1 MNRLIFI
8 FSLFLSLLLYSSCG
22 ETNKKATSKNE
33 NLDSL
38 LAKDPNNVGLL
49 VKRGNLMLD
58 SFLLKYNKKFFEI
71 AKPDATKA
79 FRLDSSRIDTRLLYA
94 DVLANDPERTVT
106 DVSRSQ
112 YHYSFIVKKQP
123 KNVKALVGLSSTYA
137 YFADFQTALQY
148 VDQALKINPKY
159 RDAYVMKGTIFLM
172 QNNRKLAIS
181 SYETA
186 VQQDPTFELA
196 YLRLGQLYTED
207 EKYKIAIEKFRNAVA
222 LNPKLADAI
231 YGVAYCDQMLE
242 RYKEAEIGYHKLMQ
256 VDGKYHLGWFNIGY
270 IKQFH
275 TENQLDSAIIY
286 YQMATDIQPEFVKA
300 WHNIGLCYEDK
311 NDRTRA
317 LQSYAKALK
326 YNPNFE
332 LTKERV
338 AALK

>member
-1 MNRLIFI
+1 MNRFILI

-106 DVSRSQ
+106 DVYRSKF
-112 YHYSFIVKKQP
+112 HYSFIVKKQP

-137 YFADFQTALQY
+137 YFADFQTAIQY

-207 EKYKIAIEKFRNAVA
+207 EKYEIAIEKFRNAVA

-242 RYKEAEIGYHKLMQ
+242 RYKEAEMGYHKLMQ

-275 TENQLDSAIIY
+275 NENQLDSAIIY

>member
-1 MNRLIFI
+1 MNQLISTFFI
-8 FSLFLSLLLYSSCG
+8 GVSLFLVLSCG
-22 ETNKKATSKNE
+22 ETGKKVQAKNE

-58 SFLLKYNKKFFEI
+58 SFLLKYNKKFFDI

-94 DVLANDPERTVT
+94 DVLANDPERSVT
-106 DVSRSQ
+106 DVTRSQ

-137 YFADFQTALQY
+137 YFADFQTAIQY

-207 EKYKIAIEKFRNAVA
+207 EKYEIAIEKFRSGVA
-222 LNPKLADAI
+222 LNPKLSDAI

-242 RYKEAEIGYHKLMQ
+242 RYQEAEKGYHRLMQ
-256 VDGKYHLGWFNIGY
+256 VDNKYHLGWFNIGY

-317 LQSYAKALK
+317 LQAYAKVLK

>member
-1 MNRLIFI
+1 
-8 FSLFLSLLLYSSCG
+8 
-22 ETNKKATSKNE
+22 
-33 NLDSL
+33 
-38 LAKDPNNVGLL
+38 
-49 VKRGNLMLD
+49 
-58 SFLLKYNKKFFEI
+58 
-71 AKPDATKA
+71 
-79 FRLDSSRIDTRLLYA
+79 
-94 DVLANDPERTVT
+94 
-106 DVSRSQ
+106 
-112 YHYSFIVKKQP
+112 VKKQP

>member
-1 MNRLIFI
+1 MNHKILILVAI
-8 FSLFLSLLLYSSCG
+8 SLLFVGGCK
-22 ETNKKATSKNE
+22 EEKQKVEVTSK

-38 LAKDPNNVGLL
+38 LAQNPNDINLL

-58 SFLLKYNKKFFEI
+58 SFLLNYNKKFFEI

-79 FRLDSSRIDTRLLYA
+79 FRLDSTRIDTRMLYA
-94 DVLANDPERTVT
+94 DVLSNDPDRSVN
-106 DVSRSQ
+106 DVSRAQ
-112 YHYSFIVKKQP
+112 FHYQFIVKKQP
-123 KNVKALVGLSSTYA
+123 KNTKALVGLASTFA
-137 YFADFQTALQY
+137 FFADFQTALQY

-159 RDAYVMKGTIFLM
+159 RDAYIMKGTIFLM

-186 VQQDPTFELA
+186 IQQDPKFELA

-207 EKYKIAIEKFRNAVA
+207 EKYEIAIEKFRSAVS
-222 LNPKLADAI
+222 LNPKLSDAI

-242 RYKEAEIGYHKLMQ
+242 RYDQAIAGYRNLMKA
-256 VDGKYHLGWFNIGY
+256 DSKYHLGWFNIGY
-270 IKQFH
+270 IKQFY
-275 TENQLDSAIIY
+275 TENQIDSAIIY

-311 NDRTRA
+311 NDKTRA
-317 LQSYAKALK
+317 LLSYGKALK

-332 LTKERV
+332 LSKERV

>member
-1 MNRLIFI
+1 MNQLISTFFI
-8 FSLFLSLLLYSSCG
+8 GISLFLVLSCG
-22 ETNKKATSKNE
+22 ETGKKAQTKNE

-38 LAKDPNNVGLL
+38 IAKDPNNVGLL

-58 SFLLKYNKKFFEI
+58 SFLTKYNKKFFDI

-94 DVLANDPERTVT
+94 DVLANDPERSVT

-112 YHYSFIVKKQP
+112 YHYSFVVKQQP

-137 YFADFQTALQY
+137 YFADFQTAIQY

-159 RDAYVMKGTIFLM
+159 RDAYIMKGTIFLM

-186 VQQDPTFELA
+186 VQQDPNFELA

-207 EKYKIAIEKFRNAVA
+207 EKYEVAIEKFRSAVA
-222 LNPKLADAI
+222 INPKLADAI
-231 YGVAYCDQMLE
+231 YGVAYCDQMME
-242 RYKEAEIGYHKLMQ
+242 KYSEAVEGYRKLMQ
-256 VDGKYHLGWFNIGY
+256 VDNKYHLGWFNIGY

-275 TENQLDSAIIY
+275 AENELDSAIIY

-311 NDRTRA
+311 KDRSRA
-317 LQSYAKALK
+317 LQAYAKALK

>member
-1 MNRLIFI
+1 MKHLIFCFILLSLIFI
-8 FSLFLSLLLYSSCG
+8 CSNCSG
-22 ETNKKATSKNE
+22 QGKKGQVKNE

-38 LAKDPNNVGLL
+38 IAKDPNNVGLL

-58 SFLLKYNKKFFEI
+58 SFLIKYNKKFFDI

-94 DVLANDPERTVT
+94 DVLANDPERSVT

-112 YHYSFIVKKQP
+112 YHYSFIVKQQP

-137 YFADFQTALQY
+137 FFADFQTAIQY

-172 QNNRKLAIS
+172 QNNKKLAIS

-207 EKYKIAIEKFRNAVA
+207 EKYEVAIEKFRSAVA
-222 LNPKLADAI
+222 INPKLADAI

-242 RYKEAEIGYHKLMQ
+242 RYKEAETGYHKLMT
-256 VDGKYHLGWFNIGY
+256 VDSKYHLGWFNIGY

-275 TENQLDSAIIY
+275 TDNQLDSAIIY

-311 NDRTRA
+311 KDRTRA
-317 LQSYAKALK
+317 LQAYAKALK

>member
-1 MNRLIFI
+1 MKHFI
-8 FSLFLSLLLYSSCG
+8 ISISLLSLLFSYSSCS
-22 ETNKKATSKNE
+22 EQEKKGQAKNE

-38 LAKDPNNVGLL
+38 IAKDPNNVGLL

-58 SFLLKYNKKFFEI
+58 SFLIKYNKKFFDI

-94 DVLANDPERTVT
+94 DVLANDPERSVT

-112 YHYSFIVKKQP
+112 YHYSFIIKQQP

-137 YFADFQTALQY
+137 YFADFQTAIQY
-148 VDQALKINPKY
+148 VDQALKINSKY

-186 VQQDPTFELA
+186 VQQDPNFELA

-207 EKYKIAIEKFRNAVA
+207 EKYEVAIEKFRSAVA
-222 LNPKLADAI
+222 INPKQADAI

-242 RYKEAEIGYHKLMQ
+242 GYKEAETGYRKLMQ
-256 VDGKYHLGWFNIGY
+256 VNNKYHLGWFNIGCM
-270 IKQFH
+270 KQFH
-275 TENQLDSAIIY
+275 AENELDSAIIY

-311 NDRTRA
+311 KDRSRA
-317 LQSYAKALK
+317 LQAYAKALK

>member
-1 MNRLIFI
+1 MNQFISNFFITVSIIFI
-8 FSLFLSLLLYSSCG
+8 VSCG
-22 ETNKKATSKNE
+22 EKGKKVTTKNE

-58 SFLLKYNKKFFEI
+58 SFLLKYNKKYFDI

-94 DVLANDPERTVT
+94 DILANDPERAIT
-106 DVSRSQ
+106 DVSRAQ
-112 YHYSFIVKKQP
+112 FHYSFIVKKQP
-123 KNVKALVGLSSTYA
+123 KNTKALVGLSSAYA
-137 YFADFQTALQY
+137 YFADFQTAIQY

-159 RDAYVMKGTIFLM
+159 RDAYIMKGTIFLM
-172 QNNRKLAIS
+172 QNKKKLAIS

-207 EKYKIAIEKFRNAVA
+207 EKYEIAIEKFRSAVS
-222 LNPKLADAI
+222 LNPNLADAI

-242 RYKEAEIGYHKLMQ
+242 RYREAENGYHKLMQ
-256 VDGKYHLGWFNIGY
+256 VDNKYHLGWFNIGY
-270 IKQFH
+270 IKQFN
-275 TENQLDSAIIY
+275 TENQMDSAIIY

-300 WHNIGLCYEDK
+300 WHNIGLCYEEK
-311 NDRTRA
+311 KDRTRA
-317 LQSYAKALK
+317 LQAYAKALK

-332 LTKERV
+332 LTRERV

>member
-1 MNRLIFI
+1 MKHFI
-8 FSLFLSLLLYSSCG
+8 ISISLLSLLFTYSSCS
-22 ETNKKATSKNE
+22 EQEKKGQAKNE

-38 LAKDPNNVGLL
+38 IAKDPNNVGLL

-58 SFLLKYNKKFFEI
+58 SFLTKYNKKYFDI

-94 DVLANDPERTVT
+94 DVLANDPERSVT

-112 YHYSFIVKKQP
+112 YHYSFIIKQQP
-123 KNVKALVGLSSTYA
+123 KNVKALIGLSSTYA
-137 YFADFQTALQY
+137 YFADFQTAIQY
-148 VDQALKINPKY
+148 VDQALKINSKY

-186 VQQDPTFELA
+186 VQQDPNFELA

-207 EKYKIAIEKFRNAVA
+207 EKYEVAIEKFRSAVA
-222 LNPKLADAI
+222 INPKQADAI

-242 RYKEAEIGYHKLMQ
+242 RYKEAETGYRKLMQ
-256 VDGKYHLGWFNIGY
+256 VDNNYHLGWFNIGY
-270 IKQFH
+270 MKQFH
-275 TENQLDSAIIY
+275 AENELDSAIIY

-311 NDRTRA
+311 KDRTRA
-317 LQSYAKALK
+317 LQAYAKALK

>member
-1 MNRLIFI
+1 
-8 FSLFLSLLLYSSCG
+8 
-22 ETNKKATSKNE
+22 
-33 NLDSL
+33 
-38 LAKDPNNVGLL
+38 
-49 VKRGNLMLD
+49 
-58 SFLLKYNKKFFEI
+58 
-71 AKPDATKA
+71 
-79 FRLDSSRIDTRLLYA
+79 
-94 DVLANDPERTVT
+94 
-106 DVSRSQ
+106 
-112 YHYSFIVKKQP
+112 
-123 KNVKALVGLSSTYA
+123 
-137 YFADFQTALQY
+137 
-148 VDQALKINPKY
+148 
-159 RDAYVMKGTIFLM
+159 M

-207 EKYKIAIEKFRNAVA
+207 EKYEIAIEKFRNAVA

-231 YGVAYCDQMLE
+231 YGVAYCDQLLE
-242 RYKEAEIGYHKLMQ
+242 RYKEAEMGYHKLMK

>member
-1 MNRLIFI
+1 MNQLISIFFI
-8 FSLFLSLLLYSSCG
+8 GITIFFAVSCN
-22 ETNKKATSKNE
+22 ESDKKTQAKNE
-33 NLDSL
+33 SLDSL
-38 LAKDPNNVGLL
+38 LAKDPNNVSLL

-58 SFLLKYNKKFFEI
+58 SFLLKYNKKFFDI

-94 DVLANDPERTVT
+94 DVLSNDPDRSVA
-106 DVSRSQ
+106 DVSRAQ
-112 YHYSFIVKKQP
+112 FHYSFIVKKQP
-123 KNVKALVGLSSTYA
+123 KNTKALVGLSSTYA
-137 YFADFQTALQY
+137 YFADFQTAIQY
-148 VDQALKINPKY
+148 VDEALKINPKY
-159 RDAYVMKGTIFLM
+159 RDAYVMKGTIFLL

-207 EKYKIAIEKFRNAVA
+207 EKYEVAIEKFRSAVA
-222 LNPKLADAI
+222 INPKLADAI

-242 RYKEAEIGYHKLMQ
+242 RYDEAQKGYHRLMQ
-256 VDGKYHLGWFNIGY
+256 VDEKYYLGWFNIGY

-317 LQSYAKALK
+317 LQAYAKALK
-326 YNPNFE
+326 SNPNYE

-338 AALK
+338 GKLK

>member
-1 MNRLIFI
+1 MKHLISCLFLFISIFLIF
-8 FSLFLSLLLYSSCG
+8 SCKEKG
-22 ETNKKATSKNE
+22 EKVTVKNE

-38 LAKDPNNVGLL
+38 LSKDPNNVGLL

-58 SFLLKYNKKFFEI
+58 SFLTKYNQKYFDI

-94 DVLANDPERTVT
+94 DVLSNDPERSVT
-106 DVSRSQ
+106 DVSRAQ
-112 YHYSFIVKKQP
+112 FHYSFIVKKQP
-123 KNVKALVGLSSTYA
+123 KNTKALVGLSSTYA
-137 YFADFQTALQY
+137 YFSDFQTAIQY

-159 RDAYVMKGTIFLM
+159 RDAYIMKGTIFLM

-207 EKYKIAIEKFRNAVA
+207 EKYQIAIEKFRSAVA
-222 LNPKLADAI
+222 INPNLSEAL

-242 RYKEAEIGYHKLMQ
+242 RFNDAERGYHELMR
-256 VDGKYHLGWFNIGY
+256 VNDKYHLGWFNLGY

-286 YQMATDIQPEFVKA
+286 YQMAIDIQPEFVKA

-317 LQSYAKALK
+317 LQAYAKALK
-326 YNPNFE
+326 YNPQFE